1 MSRDEHDTNSDRRT
15 FLRGSVVAG
24 ASAAAVITATPV
36 AAAIPESEIVEDTA
50 SMDDKYKLSPH
61 VLKYYQ
67 TLAN

>member
-1 MSRDEHDTNSDRRT
+1 MSRDEHDTESSRRT

-24 ASAAAVITATPV
+24 ASAAVIAATP
-36 AAAIPESEIVEDTA
+36 AAAAVPESEVVEITA
-50 SMDDKYKLSPH
+50 SVDDRYKLSPH